1 MKKCFHRLTAASL
14 FLAAMAAPAMA
25 QPGTDITYQGR
36 LKLAGALV
44 NTPADFQF
52 RLYGQGSGGNQIG
65 PTQQFNNVSVVD
77 GLFTAKPDFGPGAFN
92 GNGRFLEIA
101 VRSPA
106 GSGNFV
112 ILTPRQIL
120 TAAPFALKVPGVNG
134 YSLNSVDG
142 SILDAVYVSNG
153 GAVGIG
159 TTNPQAKLDVRAG
172 GGGYLRVDSANTD
185 LHTNGGSDGV
195 FGIYN
200 DTQGAAART
209 EIVMSNSPKLVV
221 NGDGQVGIPGIK
233 SLRKFSVQTP
243 EIFTGH
249 FEGSNL
255 IGSVIELG
263 NTSAGVT
270 WEMGIPGT
278 TPPAG
283 LPTGALYFSNH
294 NGFDIPFVIAPNSWI
309 GMGVT
314 NPGFRLD
321 LPNIANNDGRG
332 RANQWVTYS
341 SGRWK
346 TNVQTIDHALDKVMH
361 MRGVSFDW
369 NADHGG
375 AHDVGFIA
383 EEVGAIVPELVT
395 WEADGKSAQGLAYDR
410 VTALTVEAIKEQQ
423 AQLDE
428 VRQSNAELR
437 EQVAA
442 LLQAVAAL
450 EKTAASK

>member
-1 MKKCFHRLTAASL
+1 MKKYFRRLTAASL
-14 FLAAMAAPAMA
+14 FLASLAAPAMA
-25 QPGTDITYQGR
+25 QSGTDISYQGR
-36 LKLAGALV
+36 LKLSGALV
-44 NTPADFQF
+44 NGPADFQF
-52 RLYGQGSGGNQIG
+52 RLYGQTSGGTQIG
-65 PTQQFNNVSVVD
+65 TTQQFDNVSVVD
-77 GLFTAKPDFGPGAFN
+77 GLFTARPDFGQFGFTGAS
-92 GNGRFLEIA
+92 RYLEIA

-106 GSGNFV
+106 GTGNFV
-112 ILTPRQIL
+112 ILTPRQAI
-120 TAAPFALKVPGVNG
+120 TAAPYALKVPGVTG
-134 YSLNSVDG
+134 YSLTSADGTTVDA
-142 SILDAVYVSNG
+142 LYVTNG

-159 TTNPQAKLDVRAG
+159 TTNPQARLDVRAG
-172 GGGYLRVDSANTD
+172 GGGYVRIDTVNTD
-185 LHTNGGSDGV
+185 LHANGGSDGV

-200 DTQGAAART
+200 DTQGPAART

-221 NGDGQVGIPGIK
+221 NGDGQVGIPATK
-233 SLRKFSVQTP
+233 ALRKFSVQTP
-243 EIFTGH
+243 EIFTGQ
-249 FEGSNL
+249 FESTNL
-255 IGSVIELG
+255 IGSVIELS

-270 WEMGIPGT
+270 WEMGIPGS

-283 LPTGALYFSNH
+283 LLTGSLYFSNH

-309 GMGVT
+309 GMGVS
-314 NPGFRLD
+314 NPQFRLD

-346 TNVQTIDHALDKVMH
+346 TNVQAIDHALDKVMQ

-428 VRQSNAELR
+428 MRQSNAELR

-442 LLQAVAAL
+442 LLQTVAAL
-450 EKTAASK
+450 EKAAASK